1 MIHLQRNSQCF
12 LSVTAALQP
21 MLQDNLA
28 AGDSVRS
35 GCDVRMQPLLPDNTF
50 SKGLRRQRF
59 GYTDVTRDSL
69 DSQTLLQS
77 RQAPPMGRVL
87 RILLGLVLM
96 VYVTPV
102 YFQVPVRVAVGSLLL
117 MLGLIGIYSLIH
129 IVVSRRIVAFGPFLG
144 AIVANGL
151 LVALYVAGASGLP
164 ILGHGKG
171 QLAAVTFFGVS
182 LVVAGVRAAPGC
194 EVMAIPSLLFRK
206 HTELACLIFSPLDRF
221 ERKLRST
228 RG

>member
-1 MIHLQRNSQCF
+1 VLLQ
-12 LSVTAALQP
+12 
-21 MLQDNLA
+21 
-28 AGDSVRS
+28 
-35 GCDVRMQPLLPDNTF
+35 
-50 SKGLRRQRF
+50 
-59 GYTDVTRDSL
+59 
-69 DSQTLLQS
+69 QS
-77 RQAPPMGRVL
+77 RQAPPVGRVL
-87 RILLGLVLM
+87 RILLGLALM
-96 VYVTPV
+96 IYVTPV
-102 YFQVPVRVAVGSLLL
+102 YSQVSARVAVGSFLL

-194 EVMAIPSLLFRK
+194 EVMAIPSLLFGK
-206 HTELACLIFSPLDRF
+206 HTELGCLIFSPLDRF
-221 ERKLRST
+221 ERKLRSKH
-228 RG
+228 GA